1 MIDFVDA
8 WHSSNVIICELED
21 VNVEECLDETS
32 TSDSDSA
39 DGKK

>member
-1 MIDFVDA
+1 MIDSVDA
-8 WHSSNVIICELED
+8 WHCSSNVIICELEV

-39 DGKK
+39 DGK